1 LNPNKDLIRAVVAF
15 GGMFPRGEKSNSRLS
30 LFKPIFEFGMTCSKK
45 GLRGF
50 AFFLCFF
57 LNVLFSHTLEHVV
70 QKGET
75 LYSISRE
82 FSVSVDD
89 ICKDNGI
96 KETDTLKAGQKLIIS
111 SPSIFDAPV
120 LPGRKPETH
129 KVAQDE
135 TLFSIAR
142 KYGMSV
148 ADIKELNNLTTDTI
162 KTGQILTVYNNI
174 PQIEDPRNY
183 TDKQG
188 DPSLVWPVK
197 PSSVTYVTGKISGV
211 QLAAKK
217 DEDVVS
223 ISGGTVMFSEL
234 YRGFGQVVFVQ
245 NPTGHVYVY
254 AGLASVFVQKGD
266 SVRRGSLLG
275 KTGIDPL
282 NGKSQI
288 TLMVSKNGKYVDP
301 AVAPR
306 E

>member
-1 LNPNKDLIRAVVAF
+1 
-15 GGMFPRGEKSNSRLS
+15 
-30 LFKPIFEFGMTCSKK
+30 MTCSKK

-50 AFFLCFF
+50 AFFLCCF
-57 LNVLFSHTLEHVV
+57 LNALFLHTLEHVV
-70 QKGET
+70 EKGET

-89 ICKDNGI
+89 ICKTNGI
-96 KETDTLKAGQKLIIS
+96 KKSDTLKAGQKLIIS
-111 SPSIFDAPV
+111 VSPVSS
-120 LPGRKPETH
+120 GKTTETH

-135 TLFSIAR
+135 TLFGIAR

-148 ADIKELNNLTTDTI
+148 ADIKKLNNLTTDTI

-174 PQIEDPRNY
+174 PKIEDPRNY
-183 TDKQG
+183 PGKQG
-188 DPSLVWPVK
+188 DPSLVWPVRATT
-197 PSSVTYVTGKISGV
+197 VTYVAGKISGV
-211 QLAAKK
+211 QLETKK
-217 DEDVVS
+217 DENVVA
-223 ISGGTVMFSEL
+223 IAGGTVMYSEL

-245 NPTGHVYVY
+245 SPAGYVYVY
-254 AGLASVFVQKGD
+254 TGLASASVQKGD